1 MKDKNILEISSKN
14 IYDHAQVLQQKLKI
28 ATEALKEIEH
38 IFYDEYFKMRKKLIE
53 QLKRWLQEQWLILKS
68 NINSLGGRKILKNSQ
83 KHTTICEK
91 YKYIT

>member
-38 IFYDEYFKMRKKLIE
+38 IFYDEYFKNEKEAYRAIKEVATRAMADIE
-53 QLKRWLQEQWLILKS
+53 K
-68 NINSLGGRKILKNSQ
+68 
-83 KHTTICEK
+83 
-91 YKYIT
+91 